1 MGQGFDEIYKENA
14 RVVMKFLMSLTN
26 DYHLAEELTQETFYR
41 AYKNI
46 NNFKGTCKLNVWLCQ
61 IAKNLYLD
69 MVKSSKWQKETELS
83 EMQEDKRQ
91 TFRDVEEKDSVARI
105 YRKIHS
111 LEEPYK
117 EVFLLRYNGELS
129 LREIGNLFGKTE
141 NWARVTYYRAKEK
154 LKKSLQEEIQNEDS
168 M

>member
-1 MGQGFDEIYKENA
+1 MGQEFDEIYKENA
-14 RVVMKFLMSLTN
+14 RIVMKFLLSMTS

-41 AYKNI
+41 AYKNL
-46 NNFKGTCKLNVWLCQ
+46 NSFKGTCKLNVWLCQ

-69 MVKSSKWQKETELS
+69 AVKSSRYQRETELT
-83 EMQEDKRQ
+83 EEQTDRRQ
-91 TFRDVEEKDSVARI
+91 PLKEVEEKDSVTQI
-105 YRKIHS
+105 YRMIHN

-129 LREIGNLFGKTE
+129 LKEIGDLFGKTE

-154 LKKSLQEEIQNEDS
+154 LKKKLQEEMQNEDS

>member
-1 MGQGFDEIYKENA
+1 MGQEFDEIYKENA
-14 RVVMKFLMSLTN
+14 KVVMKFLLSMTR

-46 NNFKGTCKLNVWLCQ
+46 SSFKGNCKLNVWLCQ
-61 IAKNLYLD
+61 IARHLYLD
-69 MVKSSKWQKETELS
+69 TVKSSRYQREEELKET
-83 EMQEDKRQ
+83 QADTKQ
-91 TFRDVEEKDSVARI
+91 PFREAEEKDSVAQI

-129 LREIGNLFGKTE
+129 LKEIGDLFGKTE

-154 LKKSLQEEIQNEDS
+154 LKKSLQEGK
-168 M
+168 

>member
-1 MGQGFDEIYKENA
+1 MGQEFDEIYKENA
-14 RVVMKFLMSLTN
+14 RIVMKFLLSMTN

-46 NNFKGTCKLNVWLCQ
+46 KGFKGTCKLNVWLCQ

-69 MVKSSKWQKETELS
+69 MVKSSKWKKETTLS
-83 EMQEDKRQ
+83 EAQEDKRQ
-91 TFRDVEEKDSVARI
+91 SFREVEEKDSVARI

-117 EVFLLRYNGELS
+117 EVFLLRYNGDLS
-129 LREIGNLFGKTE
+129 LKEIAELFGKTE

-154 LKKSLQEEIQNEDS
+154 LKKSLQEDI
-168 M
+168 

>member
-1 MGQGFDEIYKENA
+1 MGQEFDEIYKENA
-14 RVVMKFLMSLTN
+14 RVVMKFLLSMTR

-46 NNFKGTCKLNVWLCQ
+46 KSFKGTCKLNVWLCQ

-69 MVKSSKWQKETELS
+69 TVKSSRWQRETELG
-83 EMQEDKRQ
+83 EEQVDKRQ
-91 TFRDVEEKDSVARI
+91 HFKEVEEQDSVAQI

-111 LEEPYK
+111 LEDPYK
-117 EVFLLRYNGELS
+117 EVFLLRYNGDLS
-129 LREIGNLFGKTE
+129 LKEIGELFGKTE

-154 LKKSLQEEIQNEDS
+154 LKKSLREEMQNEDS